1 MILIVRTVLQ
11 TGQSLPPTERR
22 HQSYQVSEGE
32 GEGDQHQGEDEAE
45 EKEPNVEFLFP
56 PSSETETTSCIYFTG
71 FTGPLYPDVLRGGF
85 LRVTSNC
92 LTLMYSLLCLPGPPS
107 LGGERQTHD
116 GPLVPPPALAG
127 SGHHLRDPPGGAPH
141 HQPVQALLHLHQAP
155 HSDRHDGGRPG
166 HVLSLLCQR
175 ILWVSPQC
183 PALSNYI
190 SKTCDTILT
199 PHKSHFS
206 LHKISTSENPR
217 D

>member
-92 LTLMYSLLCLPGPPS
+92 LTLMYSLLCLPGIF
-107 LGGERQTHD
+107 R
-116 GPLVPPPALAG
+116 
-127 SGHHLRDPPGGAPH
+127 
-141 HQPVQALLHLHQAP
+141 
-155 HSDRHDGGRPG
+155 
-166 HVLSLLCQR
+166 
-175 ILWVSPQC
+175 
-183 PALSNYI
+183 
-190 SKTCDTILT
+190 KILT
-199 PHKSHFS
+199 FLPCW
-206 LHKISTSENPR
+206 TSGRKKEI
-217 D
+217 DDLSS